1 MDKQCRKRLSNRTQ
15 TRHNYVF
22 RRLKTC
28 AYMMLMLC
36 FVAARLS
43 LSSTHRNWDEVRW
56 APTNIDDRL
65 CRHIESIARRAKAL
79 GFCARLIM
87 NINWKTSFVQ
97 LNFHCNAGETS
108 ADCNETEWHCR
119 FDALMS
125 SPCSGRG
132 SHSRRWNQITRQ
144 LICHPCANA
153 QTANCVCFSDPT
165 KRTQPFNCQNRV
177 TQLNSHHPNSTESAK
192 PKKKSHSQANS
203 FHFFLSSAHSFRS
216 AWCTNDDLTYFR
228 SITWKKEA
236 HWPTVAKKRL
246 WVRFTSWLF
255 TFLHLRFAAG
265 HISLIKLSHRVEHT
279 AKV

>member
-192 PKKKSHSQANS
+192 PKKKAIH
-203 FHFFLSSAHSFRS
+203 
-216 AWCTNDDLTYFR
+216 
-228 SITWKKEA
+228 K
-236 HWPTVAKKRL
+236 PTL
-246 WVRFTSWLF
+246 FTSFSHLPIHSVRHDVRTTILLIF
-255 TFLHLRFAAG
+255 GPSHEKKKPTDPLSRKSDYECGLLRGFSHFYIFASPPDTFL
-265 HISLIKLSHRVEHT
+265 
-279 AKV
+279 